1 MEHQVSS
8 RHEVSF
14 GGEKMVYDIL
24 ALVAFLGGW
33 FLLMKYVFP
42 ALGIPTCMSGAC
54 RLRKN
59 QPEEKVH
66 HDQ

>member
-1 MEHQVSS
+1 
-8 RHEVSF
+8 
-14 GGEKMVYDIL
+14 MVYDIL